1 MQAGITIHACLPA
14 GRLWS
19 AATLI
24 CALVAVAGPV
34 GAVEVVDDIG
44 RTVRL
49 PAPAERV
56 VSLAPHAT
64 ELLFAVGAGDRIVG
78 TVSHSDYPPPARQI
92 PRVGGYS
99 RLDLE
104 RIVSL
109 QPDLIVAW
117 HSGNPVAQVERLRS
131 LGLAVYFSE
140 PRRFEDMAD
149 ALLRLGALT
158 GNRRQAHRRATML
171 RAAVDDLVER
181 YAGRPS
187 VTVFY
192 QIWND
197 PLMTI
202 NGEHLINQVIEMCGG
217 RNVFAE
223 LPTLAPRIVLET
235 VLARDPEVIVA
246 SGMGEQRPQWLDD
259 WRRWPSLTAVKRD
272 NLFFVPPDLLQRH
285 GLRLLQG
292 AERLCGFLEV
302 ARSRRP
308 G

>member
-1 MQAGITIHACLPA
+1 MQAGFTIHARLPA
-14 GRLWS
+14 GRLWL
-19 AATLI
+19 ATALI

-34 GAVEVVDDIG
+34 GAVEVIDDIG
-44 RTVRL
+44 RTVQL

-117 HSGNPVAQVERLRS
+117 HSGNSVAQVERLRS
-131 LGLAVYFSE
+131 LGLVVYFSE
-140 PRRFEDMAD
+140 PRRFEDMAE

-158 GNRRQAHRRATML
+158 GNRRQAQRRATTL
-171 RAAVDDLVER
+171 RAAVDDLLGR
-181 YAGRPS
+181 YAGRPP

-197 PLMTI
+197 PLMTV

-217 RNVFAE
+217 RNIFAE
-223 LPTLAPRIVLET
+223 LPTLAPRIVIET

-259 WRRWPSLTAVKRD
+259 WRRWSGLTAVKRD